1 MAKLTLANPLLGEL
15 KFEKMNKPQPR
26 LPPNTTVQRRPLNHA
41 PVASPYAGSSVQ
53 KAVYVSRSTPLM
65 AAVKRVKKLL
75 SHVEKRAMQGVD
87 VTKGRD
93 GMKKLA
99 AASEALGKEGE
110 EVVVKASG
118 RAIEQALKVGGWFKS
133 KEAELACNVT
143 VRTGSVQVVDD
154 LVEVEQDEGEDVKN
168 EEGPDGCEA
177 ADEQT
182 EQEITMSSNNTAE
195 ATAEESLPQEVK
207 SEQKVEEKVEEKDKK
222 RRRRGKR
229 KRATYD
235 KDDMPEA
242 RKRWINTVE
251 IVISLKG

>member
-1 MAKLTLANPLLGEL
+1 MATLTLAHPLLGEL
-15 KFEKMNKPQPR
+15 KFEKKNKPKPR

-41 PVASPYAGSSVQ
+41 PVASPYAGSTVP

-65 AAVKRVKKLL
+65 AAVKRVKRLL
-75 SHVEKRAMQGVD
+75 LHVEKRAMQSVD

-99 AASEALGKEGE
+99 AASEALGKDGE

-133 KEAELACNVT
+133 KEAELACNVA

-154 LVEVEQDEGEDVKN
+154 LVEVEGVDSESVK
-168 EEGPDGCEA
+168 EEEEPDGSEA
-177 ADEQT
+177 GDGRT
-182 EQEITMSSNNTAE
+182 EQDITLSSNHTAE
-195 ATAEESLPQEVK
+195 ATAEESLPQEDK
-207 SEQKVEEKVEEKDKK
+207 LEQKVEGKGKK

-251 IVISLKG
+251 VAISLKG